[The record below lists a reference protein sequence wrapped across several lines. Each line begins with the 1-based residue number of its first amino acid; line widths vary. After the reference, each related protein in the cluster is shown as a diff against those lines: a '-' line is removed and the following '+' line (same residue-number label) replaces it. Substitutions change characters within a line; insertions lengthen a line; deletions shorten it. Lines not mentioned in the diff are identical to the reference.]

1 MRGLLRFWGVRNLR
15 VLLPGAEMPQNAAKW
30 GSVFPLKGPVWLQ
43 HDSARLQNGLKWGY
57 FGAFCEKSGE
67 RGGVG
72 WWGSKGAQKLLR
84 KEEMKWKNTDFSAL
98 SSSPRE
104 TSGKK
109 GTFGLSPLFKK
120 KNVGTEISVGFFPPT
135 DLGPFLGR
143 RSSGWQNAVGAKPG
157 ENNMENKKN
166 NSENAG
172 KWRQKGWRCLKW
184 GEGRGEGGRK
194 KRKGEI

>member
-1 MRGLLRFWGVRNLR
+1 MGFEGGSETTEKRGNEVEKYRLFSTFQLTEGNEWKKRHFW
-15 VLLPGAEMPQNAAKW
+15 
-30 GSVFPLKGPVWLQ
+30 
-43 HDSARLQNGLKWGY
+43 
-57 FGAFCEKSGE
+57 AFSF
-67 RGGVG
+67 V
-72 WWGSKGAQKLLR
+72 
-84 KEEMKWKNTDFSAL
+84 
-98 SSSPRE
+98 
-104 TSGKK
+104 
-109 GTFGLSPLFKK
+109 KK

-184 GEGRGEGGRK
+184 GEGGGGEGEEVRK
-194 KRKGEI
+194 ERVKFNLFHSKTKEG

>member
-30 GSVFPLKGPVWLQ
+30 GLVFPLKGPVWLQ

-104 TSGKK
+104 MSGKK
-109 GTFGLSPLFKK
+109 GTFGLSPLLKK
-120 KNVGTEISVGFFPPT
+120 KMWVLKLALDFFPPQIWG
-135 DLGPFLGR
+135 LFWGGEV
-143 RSSGWQNAVGAKPG
+143 AVGKMQWGQNQGKIIWKTRRTTAKML
-157 ENNMENKKN
+157 ENG
-166 NSENAG
+166 A
-172 KWRQKGWRCLKW
+172 
-184 GEGRGEGGRK
+184 RK
-194 KRKGEI
+194 DGDV